1 MAACIALVAWLGVVF
16 AITLSPHNI
25 GTQKTGNRAVASA
38 KREIDL
44 PVKIPKRVKQR
55 ETDLIGNVLLFVPVG
70 FLGVL
75 ALPGRRRTVAIAGP
89 LLSGAIETFQMGYLP
104 HRNASLGD
112 VFTNSTGHYAGM
124 VAAIVVIAALTRALG
139 PPRSDDHAPTT
150 PSHPDLR

>member
-1 MAACIALVAWLGVVF
+1 MRLAARIGLVAWLGVVF
-16 AITLSPHNI
+16 AITLSPHNT
-25 GTQKTGNRAVASA
+25 GTQQTGNRAVASA
-38 KREIDL
+38 KRHVDI
-44 PVKIPKRVKQR
+44 PVKVPRRVKER

-75 ALPGRRRTVAIAGP
+75 AFPERKRTIAVTGP

-124 VAAIVVIAALTRALG
+124 VAAIVVVAVLHRRQQSS
-139 PPRSDDHAPTT
+139 P
-150 PSHPDLR
+150 